1 MSEIDMMRHWGRRD
15 HDDERHSDAD
25 SEGGKKRFR
34 LPTISEEP
42 SHDDLISH
50 QTRQEDLSLID
61 DGGCAKSE
69 EQEGASDE
77 DTSDHNYEVPHND
90 FQGAPLHTT
99 FGALGDG
106 VMLNTNTAAAGGKYR
121 TVSIFGGVFDMP
133 DPSGDGDADSMALSS
148 SSDFSD
154 DFSPPPPK
162 PKPKEVAQQK
172 NRIIP
177 SRDKPKP
184 TVSLNS
190 GTSTSNSGD
199 VSKALRALDEV
210 ERQVNDIMKE
220 LESTSLY
227 PAVPIIFGEAIACF
241 DDSKQSLESSLM
253 NEEMKEDLTL
263 SC

>member
-1 MSEIDMMRHWGRRD
+1 LTKSKLKMTDTDMMRHWGRRD
-15 HDDERHSDAD
+15 DDDERHSDAD

-34 LPTISEEP
+34 LATISEE
-42 SHDDLISH
+42 LSH
-50 QTRQEDLSLID
+50 QTRQEDESLID

-69 EQEGASDE
+69 EQEEASDE
-77 DTSDHNYEVPHND
+77 DMSDHNYEVPHND

-99 FGALGDG
+99 FGALGDD
-106 VMLNTNTAAAGGKYR
+106 VMLNNNTAAACGKYR

-133 DPSGDGDADSMALSS
+133 DPSGDAGSTGMSLSS

-154 DFSPPPPK
+154 DFSPPRPK
-162 PKPKEVAQQK
+162 PKPKEVPQQK
-172 NRIIP
+172 KRIIP
-177 SRDKPKP
+177 SRDKTKP
-184 TVSLNS
+184 TVPLNS

-199 VSKALRALDEV
+199 ISKALRALDEV

-227 PAVPIIFGEAIACF
+227 PVVPMIFGEAVDCF

-253 NEEMKEDLTL
+253 KEDLTL